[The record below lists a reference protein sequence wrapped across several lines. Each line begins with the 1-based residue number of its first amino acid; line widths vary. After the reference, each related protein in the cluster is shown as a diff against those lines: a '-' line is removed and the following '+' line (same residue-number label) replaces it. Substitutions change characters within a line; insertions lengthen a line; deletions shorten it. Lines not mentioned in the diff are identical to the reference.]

1 MVSLSPMHLVLEQA
15 NLLDSGVLL
24 ACGFSEERLPH
35 QVCLSGFWSSHL
47 PDAEEGRVR
56 GRGRLHLLHL
66 HTLRVLLC
74 LLLKGRCWY
83 RSSPSIWKRNRSGN
97 GYLLVLHPSNEC
109 MNEKVRDGVDDCLV
123 YGWVFSLLSD
133 LLICLLPCFCSVTE
147 GISSTFVCVVSD

>member
-1 MVSLSPMHLVLEQA
+1 MTMVSLSPMHLVLEQA
-15 NLLDSGVLL
+15 NLFDSGGLL

-35 QVCLSGFWSSHL
+35 QVCLGGFWSSLL

-97 GYLLVLHPSNEC
+97 GYLLVLHPSNEWMREWEMVLMTVLC
-109 MNEKVRDGVDDCLV
+109 MAGSFLCYRIDWSVYCLV
-123 YGWVFSLLSD
+123 FVVLLKESLL
-133 LLICLLPCFCSVTE
+133 PFCV
-147 GISSTFVCVVSD
+147 